1 MVPASQQQSPDRP
14 WTGWVIGVI
23 VGLEAAALAYVGVRF
38 VISLFS
44 DHVIPTAGIIFGE
57 VVMLGAAAWL
67 GSAAW
72 GTVRG
77 LRWPRAAIL
86 VSQAF
91 LVIVGISLTQVGARA
106 IGVACVA
113 AAIVALMALFNR
125 GTVAWMGES
134 TRHPSL

>member
-1 MVPASQQQSPDRP
+1 MVPASQQQSLNRP
-14 WTGWVIGVI
+14 WPVWLIGVI
-23 VGLEAAALAYVGVRF
+23 VGLEAGVLAYVGARF

-44 DHVIPTAGIIFGE
+44 EHAIPTAGIIFGA
-57 VVMLGAAAWL
+57 VVMLGAAVWL

-72 GTVRG
+72 GTVKG

-113 AAIVALMALFNR
+113 AAIITLIALFNR
-125 GTVAWMGES
+125 STVVWMGES
-134 TRHPSL
+134 TRYPSR

>member
-14 WTGWVIGVI
+14 WPVWLICAV
-23 VGLEAAALAYVGVRF
+23 VGLEAVALAYVGARF

-44 DHVIPTAGIIFGE
+44 DHAVPTAGIVFGA
-57 VVMLGAAAWL
+57 VVMLGAAVWL

-72 GTVRG
+72 GTVKG

-106 IGVACVA
+106 VGVASVA
-113 AAIVALMALFNR
+113 GAVITLIALFSR
-125 GTVAWMGES
+125 PTVAWMGES
-134 TRHPSL
+134 TRYPSA

>member
-1 MVPASQQQSPDRP
+1 MVPASQQKSPDRP
-14 WTGWVIGVI
+14 WTVWVICAI
-23 VGLEAAALAYVGVRF
+23 VGLEALALAYVGIQF

-44 DHVIPTAGIIFGE
+44 EHVIPTAGIVFGA

-72 GTVRG
+72 GTVKGR
-77 LRWPRAAIL
+77 RWPRAAIL

-106 IGVACVA
+106 LGVACVA
-113 AAIVALMALFNR
+113 AAIITLMALFNR
-125 GTVAWMGES
+125 PTAMWMGDS
-134 TRHPSL
+134 TRRPSR

>member
-1 MVPASQQQSPDRP
+1 MAPVSQQQSPDRP
-14 WTGWVIGVI
+14 WPVWLIGAV
-23 VGLEAAALAYVGVRF
+23 VGLEAVALAYVGARF

-44 DHVIPTAGIIFGE
+44 EHAVPTAGILFGA
-57 VVMLGAAAWL
+57 VVMLGAAVWL

-72 GTVRG
+72 GTVKG

-113 AAIVALMALFNR
+113 AALITLLALFNR
-125 GTVAWMGES
+125 STVAWMGES
-134 TRHPSL
+134 TRYPSR